1 MILEAME
8 VMEAMASI
16 PDEPLWEDCAEAVS
30 LDALLCEVGYDAKTA
45 DAVNKAYKRSDRY
58 RFAFTFRHAINRLI
72 TASMSEHTFANTRKA
87 LAKTVAGTDS
97 ADEIA
102 FLRRD
107 MAAGKALMKRIME
120 RHKDPAERAE
130 AKRHLQ
136 WLETEYA
143 KMLTERLKEIKAHNE
158 SASALSE
165 MTFDFTKMS
174 GNGSTYACLVPAS
187 GETKRLLD
195 LVVATRPPFDP
206 DTLRDEAHVTLVY
219 SREAQVDVAA
229 LDAGLLGIK
238 FPCVSARV
246 VSVEY
251 WEGHDKDGYAVL
263 KLDSNQAA
271 ELNKAFQAA
280 GAKHSFDD
288 YQAHMT
294 ICGKVGPQTAEVSEW
309 LQRINKYLDGNK
321 FELCFD
327 KVKVEDIKKK

>member
-1 MILEAME
+1 MTHTDSIEL
-8 VMEAMASI
+8 MEAMAAL
-16 PDEPLWEDCAEAVS
+16 DES
-30 LDALLCEVGYDAKTA
+30 FLLKHIWNRITTA
-45 DAVNKAYKRSDRY
+45 DLSK
-58 RFAFTFRHAINRLI
+58 
-72 TASMSEHTFANTRKA
+72 HTFENTRAA
-87 LAKTVAGTDS
+87 LAKTVAGITDPEDIQ
-97 ADEIA
+97 A
-102 FLRRD
+102 LRKDRQ
-107 MAAGKALMKRIME
+107 MGRSQMMRMIE
-120 RHKDPAERAE
+120 RHPDPEQRAE
-130 AKRHLQ
+130 AKRHLA
-136 WLETEYA
+136 WIEGEYV
-143 KMLTERLKEIKAHNE
+143 KMLSNRMAEIKAKHE
-158 SASALSE
+158 SGPLSE
-165 MTFDFTKMS
+165 MTFDFTKMT
-174 GNGSTYACLVPAS
+174 GNGSTYACLAPAS
-187 GETKRLLD
+187 GETKRLLN

-206 DTLRDEAHVTLVY
+206 NTLRDEAHVTLVY

-229 LDAGLLGIK
+229 LDAGILGIK

-327 KVKVEDIKKK
+327 KVKVEDIKRD

>member
-1 MILEAME
+1 MTHTDSIEL
-8 VMEAMASI
+8 MEAMAAL
-16 PDEPLWEDCAEAVS
+16 DES
-30 LDALLCEVGYDAKTA
+30 FLLKHIWNRITTA
-45 DAVNKAYKRSDRY
+45 DLSK
-58 RFAFTFRHAINRLI
+58 
-72 TASMSEHTFANTRKA
+72 HTFENTRAA
-87 LAKTVAGTDS
+87 LAKTVAGITDPEDIQ
-97 ADEIA
+97 A
-102 FLRRD
+102 LRKDRQ
-107 MAAGKALMKRIME
+107 MGRSQMMRMIE
-120 RHKDPAERAE
+120 RHPDPEQRAE
-130 AKRHLQ
+130 AKHHLA
-136 WLETEYA
+136 WIEGEYV
-143 KMLTERLKEIKAHNE
+143 KMLSNRMAEIKAKHE
-158 SASALSE
+158 SGPLSE
-165 MTFDFTKMS
+165 MTFDFTKMT
-174 GNGSTYACLVPAS
+174 GNGSTYACLAPAS

-206 DTLRDEAHVTLVY
+206 NTLRDEAHVTLVY

-229 LDAGLLGIK
+229 LDAGILGIK

-327 KVKVEDIKKK
+327 KVKVEDIKRD